1 MNTKIQTSLGLCL
14 MMDYDLN
21 DIAWLGL
28 HVFLE
33 GINWCIRGK
42 ALASQHGNR
51 LCARKCFNK
60 CFFFPSTN
68 VFHCVEGLFPRSNDS
83 ILLSPLNGRHPGLA
97 L

>member
-1 MNTKIQTSLGLCL
+1 MNTKTQTSLGLCS
-14 MMDYDLN
+14 MTDYDLS
-21 DIAWLGL
+21 DVAWLGL

-51 LCARKCFNK
+51 LSAGKCFNN
-60 CFFFPSTN
+60 FFFSTN
-68 VFHCVEGLFPRSNDS
+68 VFHYVEGIFPRSNDS
-83 ILLSPLNGRHPGLA
+83 ILLSLLNGRHPRLA

>member
-1 MNTKIQTSLGLCL
+1 

-33 GINWCIRGK
+33 GINWCVRGK

-51 LCARKCFNK
+51 LSARKRFNK
-60 CFFFPSTN
+60 CAFSTN
-68 VFHCVEGLFPRSNDS
+68 VFHCVEGTFPCSSDS
-83 ILLSPLNGRHPGLA
+83 ILLLMGDTPV
-97 L
+97 